1 MTRSLISS
9 GSSFEESI
17 GYSRAVVQGG
27 WIFVSGT
34 TGFDYRSM
42 TISPL
47 IEEQARQCFENIL
60 AALRQAQASL
70 ADVVRVG
77 YVVPNRADF
86 QRCWPV
92 LREYLGTVRPAA
104 TMISA
109 ALLDP
114 RMLIEIEVTALRRT
128 PLRARTGAA

>member
-17 GYSRAVVQGG
+17 G
-27 WIFVSGT
+27 
-34 TGFDYRSM
+34 YRSM